1 MQIPVIQKPAI
12 NSRSRDSGARAL
24 NVQANPNAFMAEG
37 EAFAQAGR
45 QIQQV
50 AQDWGQIAVKI
61 SANKEN
67 SAAQGALKSEI
78 EKARTAVQAY
88 DDPVKAEAEFK
99 RLVAPQL
106 KRMTSN
112 AYKTADGGVL
122 SFLTGTSRRA
132 FDTAASTLMASGLT
146 TVRQVSRER
155 QASSAVA
162 DTLGAVDQATKDV
175 ADIPEGLRRNMEIYL
190 QIKKPLQDL
199 EEIGYYTAEQRFKE
213 TRRHVQRIDLLH
225 VEKKMTGLETPEEA
239 RDLFDQINKGAIG
252 KNLSATAKQDLSERA
267 LLLEGRLERQANQDY
282 DRDKKINKDAVET
295 RQKNSYH
302 SMRQRVRVGEDA
314 KETNPLTVQEV
325 DAAYAENGIDERMH
339 KLLLTAISNR
349 GEPQANNKAKA
360 REFMKQLRNGKG
372 REDIKSITDNIF
384 NSPDLD
390 TPTINSLY
398 NFGISQI
405 ARTPEVKREKLFRK
419 MLDTM
424 AKPNSI
430 MEKMLPGF
438 SQHGDA
444 ILSMYDAEV
453 LDGEKPLDA
462 FQKAVDSLSANRK
475 ANLKSV
481 PKPRFALEKKLELY
495 TAEDVV
501 EVRQRTIKGL
511 KGKASTLALQ
521 LLYLETLE
529 RYVEDMT
536 PDERAKQQT
545 EIDRLTIEAEEVNQ

>member
-12 NSRSRDSGARAL
+12 NSRSRDSGARAI

-37 EAFAQAGR
+37 EALAQSGR
-45 QIQQV
+45 QTQQV
-50 AQDWGQIAVKI
+50 AQNWGQIAVKI

-122 SFLTGTSRRA
+122 SFSTGTSRRA
-132 FDTAASTLMASGLT
+132 FDNAASTLMTSGLT
-146 TVRQVSRER
+146 TVRQVSRQR

-175 ADIPEGLRRNMEIYL
+175 AGMPDGLSRNMEIYL

-213 TRRHVQRIDLLH
+213 TRRNVQRIDLLH
-225 VEKKMTGLETPEEA
+225 VEKKMTGLEKPEDA
-239 RDLFDQINKGAIG
+239 RELFDQINNGEIG
-252 KNLSATAKQDLSERA
+252 KNLSATSRQDLSERA
-267 LLLEGRLERQANQDY
+267 LRLEGRLEQQANQDY
-282 DRDKKINKDAVET
+282 DRDKKTNEDAVET

-325 DAAYAENGIDERMH
+325 DAAYADNGIDEKMH

-349 GEPQANNKAKA
+349 GEPQANNKGKA
-360 REFMKQLRNGKG
+360 REFMKELRNADG
-372 REDIKSITDNIF
+372 RAAIKVVLDNVF

-390 TPTINSLY
+390 TQTIERLN
-398 NFGISQI
+398 NFGISQT

-430 MEKMLPGF
+430 LEKMLPGS
-438 SQHGDA
+438 SQHADA

-481 PKPRFALEKKLELY
+481 PKPRFALDKKLELY

-511 KGKASTLALQ
+511 KGKASTLALE
-521 LLYLETLE
+521 LIYLETLE

-536 PDERAKQQT
+536 PADRNKQKA
-545 EIDRLTIEAEEVNQ
+545 EIEKLTKEAEEANK